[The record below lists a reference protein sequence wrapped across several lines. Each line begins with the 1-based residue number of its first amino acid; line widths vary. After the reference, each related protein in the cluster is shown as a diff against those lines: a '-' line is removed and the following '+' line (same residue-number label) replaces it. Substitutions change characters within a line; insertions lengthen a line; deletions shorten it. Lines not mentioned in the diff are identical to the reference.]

1 VQHALS
7 PRPFHPHQARRLL
20 LDWSLPDH
28 LWIGRKSRQFLPSQR
43 SANARA
49 SIAAE
54 IRALGPSCITSTPQ
68 LKLEWSP
75 WAKIRLDPRKSTR
88 LFKGIICDDISE
100 FESSLSGRVG
110 VKRFQTAPSILVLM
124 SLAGILASLRD
135 RHSGPPMMGSE
146 GCGGPISR
154 YVLAVRLTAGI
165 KTRNGLASSIVPAGT
180 SLHRVGGIQFSPI
193 AIVHN

>member
-1 VQHALS
+1 MQHALS

-28 LWIGRKSRQFLPSQR
+28 LWISRKSRQFLPSQR

-54 IRALGPSCITSTPQ
+54 ILALGPSCISSTPQ
-68 LKLEWSP
+68 LKREWSP
-75 WAKIRLDPRKSTR
+75 WVKIQLDPRKSTR
-88 LFKGIICDDISE
+88 LFKRIICADISE

-124 SLAGILASLRD
+124 SLAGSSL
-135 RHSGPPMMGSE
+135 
-146 GCGGPISR
+146 
-154 YVLAVRLTAGI
+154 LFGI
-165 KTRNGLASSIVPAGT
+165 GTPA
-180 SLHRVGGIQFSPI
+180 LP
-193 AIVHN
+193 

>member
-1 VQHALS
+1 M
-7 PRPFHPHQARRLL
+7 ARIRLG
-20 LDWSLPDH
+20 S
-28 LWIGRKSRQFLPSQR
+28 GES
-43 SANARA
+43 ARA
-49 SIAAE
+49 
-54 IRALGPSCITSTPQ
+54 
-68 LKLEWSP
+68 
-75 WAKIRLDPRKSTR
+75 
-88 LFKGIICDDISE
+88 FKGVICDDISE

-124 SLAGILASLRD
+124 SLAGVLASLRD

-180 SLHRVGGIQFSPI
+180 RLGQTASVQCARASI
-193 AIVHN
+193 AA